1 MTSACREVLVKSDDE
16 CEDVLQRKLGNLDRF
31 ELEQFLSNYSPDG
44 LKYKPKDEG

>member
-1 MTSACREVLVKSDDE
+1 MTSACREVLVKTDDE